1 MAGIS
6 TEFLMRLGK
15 EKMAIPH
22 ESFPAPWP
30 PSEMAE
36 VPVDAE
42 TAKLVAEDMLSEA
55 GARILYGTLAVG
67 LCWSADQLALSA
79 NRDIGFCMGM
89 GQVAGMATAMAVQ
102 SDTDIRSID
111 VKALQKAVYPLKEA

>member
-1 MAGIS
+1 MTGIS

-67 LCWSADQLALSA
+67 RCRSADQLALSA
-79 NRDIGFCMGM
+79 NHNIGFCM
-89 GQVAGMATAMAVQ
+89 GQVAGMAAAMAVQ
-102 SDTDIRSID
+102 LDTDIRSID

>member
-1 MAGIS
+1 
-6 TEFLMRLGK
+6 MRLGK

-30 PSEMAE
+30 PSEMVE

-42 TAKLVAEDMLSEA
+42 TA
-55 GARILYGTLAVG
+55 
-67 LCWSADQLALSA
+67 
-79 NRDIGFCMGM
+79 NRNIGFCM
-89 GQVAGMATAMAVQ
+89 GQVAGMAAAMAVQ

-111 VKALQKAVYPLKEA
+111 VKALQNAVYPLKEA